1 MLNDYKNNLNL
12 FYFLLEHQ
20 SFSKKPDSIFTRNE
34 KIFNHP
40 LLQDYL
46 GKSFCNF
53 LLALNSL
60 FKNKQFQDRAS
71 MLMSAELS
79 QIISFNTVVYYL
91 YQDIDSKMLLSEEDK
106 NKLRRLL
113 IKMIHAIASL
123 KDILDFLLMHNHKKG
138 ANFIFPKFNFKL
150 RLFYVFL
157 FTYYV
162 SILILSPLIPFFERY
177 YSKTKI
183 SNPKEDEL

>member
-12 FYFLLEHQ
+12 FYFFLEHQ

-71 MLMSAELS
+71 MLMSVELNS
-79 QIISFNTVVYYL
+79 ILFDAILSSLFHG
-91 YQDIDSKMLLSEEDK
+91 IHRKKFLLSNEDK
-106 NKLRRLL
+106 NKLKSLL
-113 IKMIHAIASL
+113 ISMFNATRSFREIVDCLSL
-123 KDILDFLLMHNHKKG
+123 
-138 ANFIFPKFNFKL
+138 PKFSYSLWLAKCIGYPL
-150 RLFYVFL
+150 LFVYYISFSIFSPVIL
-157 FTYYV
+157 FFGV
-162 SILILSPLIPFFERY
+162 VLG
-177 YSKTKI
+177 K
-183 SNPKEDEL
+183 SNVAL